1 MVPDKVR
8 FLVRTNCRVTFDPQL
23 SPGSQGSADYLQ
35 VHTVRVNPDFVF
47 GKAYILSLLF

>member
-1 MVPDKVR
+1 MPDKVL

-23 SPGSQGSADYLQ
+23 SPGSRGGADYLQ
-35 VHTVRVNPDFVF
+35 VHTVRGNPDFVF